1 MKWED
6 SATVSVAI
14 VTVLAFLY
22 KLIELKNQNNIEQD
36 RGSKKNKEKSKDET
50 LLEMQFKILMGL
62 TNSVTKLEVS
72 FNELKEI
79 TMRQHDKL
87 EQVRNVLVDI
97 DKSVDILHSAQ
108 NENNKNGHN

>member
-1 MKWED
+1 MRWED

-22 KLIELKNQNNIEQD
+22 KLIELKQSETGKSSD
-36 RGSKKNKEKSKDET
+36 KKNSNKKDKEEA

-72 FNELKEI
+72 FSELKDI
-79 TMRQHDKL
+79 TMRQHNKL
-87 EQVRNVLVDI
+87 EEVRNVLVDI
-97 DKSVDILHSAQ
+97 DKSVDKLYATQ
-108 NENNKNGHN
+108 NETNKNGHN